1 MRANHRSRGQRT
13 SQPRRYEPVAVY
25 RLAEYK
31 IVPVQLFAA
40 EQVKA
45 SGVDL
50 PHIRGPWRA
59 SERRV
64 ARPGRTSLHAIPVI
78 TNLATDVVVDTK
90 EHAVDVAGLLNWCGV
105 DQLDPVPDLAPPT
118 P

>member
-25 RLAEYK
+25 RL
-31 IVPVQLFAA
+31 A

-118 P
+118 T